1 MSDIGRELPVTTYS
15 MSCRSKTLGTVI
27 ATLESVPGVPSALH
41 PACVVIGVYLIPTVV
56 IFLDTASVRS
66 DVISAAPNRGSSKSK
81 SVSGKGCR
89 SSNKSLSVVVVTN
102 LA

>member
-15 MSCRSKTLGTVI
+15 MSCRSKSLGTVI
-27 ATLESVPGVPSALH
+27 ATLESVPGVPSVLH
-41 PACVVIGVYLIPTVV
+41 PACDVIGVYLIV

>member
-1 MSDIGRELPVTTYS
+1 VSDIGRELPVTTYS

-41 PACVVIGVYLIPTVV
+41 PACDVIGVYLIV

-66 DVISAAPNRGSSKSK
+66 DVISAAPNRGSRNRSQSPVKGAVAAISHL
-81 SVSGKGCR
+81 VS
-89 SSNKSLSVVVVTN
+89 
-102 LA
+102 